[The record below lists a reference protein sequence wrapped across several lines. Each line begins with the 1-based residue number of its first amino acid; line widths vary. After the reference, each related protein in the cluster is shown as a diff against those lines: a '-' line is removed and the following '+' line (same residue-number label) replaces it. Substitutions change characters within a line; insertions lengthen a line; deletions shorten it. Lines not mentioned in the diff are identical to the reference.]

1 MAKTLIM
8 GKSLI
13 RFILMILLF
22 ASPQSFAY
30 PQNASDQRAIDAF
43 LKIQKD
49 KTDAV
54 LNAQIAELM
63 QARFTEKGAT
73 DAVLLGGGCGVV
85 GCFSTLLVTTEYYTR
100 GANTRSAIVAAIVTN
115 PTGREF
121 RVKRIL
127 SRSEI
132 ESLINPK

>member
-1 MAKTLIM
+1 MSKTLII

-13 RFILMILLF
+13 LVTLLF
-22 ASPQSFAY
+22 ATLPSFAFT
-30 PQNASDQRAIDAF
+30 QAASDQRAIDAF

-49 KTDAV
+49 KTDAG
-54 LNAQIAELM
+54 LNAQIAELT
-63 QARFTEKGAT
+63 QARFTERGAT
-73 DAVLLGGGCGVV
+73 GAVLLAGGCGVV
-85 GCFSTLLVTTEYYTR
+85 GCLSTLLVTTEYYTR
-100 GANTRSAIVAAIVTN
+100 GANTRSAVVGAIVTN